1 MVPLFEETV
10 ASYCGANY
18 AVATLV
24 IAQFA
29 LNACLQQKI
38 VLNGAQ
44 WSLILLVELAL
55 TSSVWMALPLSASS
69 ASRLPQ
75 GVSELIVE
83 LNFKKVGQWL

>member
-38 VLNGAQ
+38 VLNGA
-44 WSLILLVELAL
+44 
-55 TSSVWMALPLSASS
+55 
-69 ASRLPQ
+69 
-75 GVSELIVE
+75 
-83 LNFKKVGQWL
+83 